1 MRTLVFGYSEIS
13 SQSQSR
19 DNLRQ
24 LACAARGMV
33 VTVPTGGVGEKSLSQ
48 SVAYAT
54 DVHDRS
60 IVRIARSRVCVF
72 ACLRVFEL
80 SCLRCSFVCF
90 SSTFLDF
97 MLSVPLTS
105 KYRAVPFLL

>member
-1 MRTLVFGYSEIS
+1 MRTLVFGYAEIS

-54 DVHDRS
+54 DAIDRS
-60 IVRIARSRVCVF
+60 LERWLAF
-72 ACLRVFEL
+72 LRVFEL
-80 SCLRCSFVCF
+80 SWFCCVFVCF
-90 SSTFLDF
+90 SSTFLDV

>member
-1 MRTLVFGYSEIS
+1 VRTLVFGYSEIS

-54 DVHDRS
+54 DLHDRS
-60 IVRIARSRVCVF
+60 IDRAHRSLARVF
-72 ACLRVFEL
+72 ACLHVCVFL
-80 SCLRCSFVCF
+80 S
-90 SSTFLDF
+90 
-97 MLSVPLTS
+97 
-105 KYRAVPFLL
+105 

>member
-1 MRTLVFGYSEIS
+1 VRTLVFGYSEIS

-60 IVRIARSRVCVF
+60 IDRAHRSL
-72 ACLRVFEL
+72 ACLRVCMFA
-80 SCLRCSFVCF
+80 CF
-90 SSTFLDF
+90 
-97 MLSVPLTS
+97 
-105 KYRAVPFLL
+105 